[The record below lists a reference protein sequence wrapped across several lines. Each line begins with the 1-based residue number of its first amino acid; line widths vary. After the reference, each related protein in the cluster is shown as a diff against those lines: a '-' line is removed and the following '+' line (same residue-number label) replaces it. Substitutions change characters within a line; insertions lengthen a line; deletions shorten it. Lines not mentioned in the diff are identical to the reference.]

1 MLAVK
6 EFNLDTPEQFLTEV
20 DGQLVINEQAVDF
33 MAEKIKAVKPFIE
46 AVDSMKEA
54 LKEAM
59 AQANVT
65 KLETKHIKASYT
77 PPSTTV
83 RFDSTTFKKDHRDL
97 YDEYCKVSPKKA
109 VLRLTECTK

>member
-1 MLAVK
+1 MLAIK
-6 EFNLDTPEQFLTEV
+6 EFNLDTPEQFLTEIQ
-20 DGQLVINEQAVDF
+20 GKLVLNEQAVDF
-33 MAEKIKAVKPFIE
+33 LAEKIKAVKPFIE

-59 AQANVT
+59 AQTNVT

-77 PPSTTV
+77 PPSTIV
-83 RFDSTTFKKDHRDL
+83 KFDTTKFKKDHRDL